1 MPKAVEGAGVKYGV
15 TDIDGVLASSGEAVV
30 KEVNLRWG
38 LKLDAGKINRWTW
51 VSETVAELTGSEE
64 EGRRAEELW
73 FDPEVLAMAKPVPG
87 ACEALSELTAMGWVI
102 WAATSRRPNARL
114 VTKEWINAYFPMI
127 RGLYML
133 EDGNDERISSVEVKL
148 AAVGMLGA
156 KLYVDDDPRAIDH
169 VVKSYKNTLMAALV
183 TRGWNRQQPG
193 FDQFRVEGWEH
204 VVARVRGDK

>member
-1 MPKAVEGAGVKYGV
+1 MPKVVAEAGAKYGV
-15 TDIDGVLASSGEAVV
+15 TDIDGVLALSDEVV
-30 KEVNLRWG
+30 VNEVNSRWG
-38 LKLDAGKINRWTW
+38 LELDAGKIDRWTW
-51 VSETVAELTGSEE
+51 VSETVAELTGSKE

-133 EDGNDERISSVEVKL
+133 EDGNDAIISSVEVKL

-156 KLYVDDDPRAIDH
+156 KLYVDDDSRAIDH
-169 VVKSYKNTLMAALV
+169 VVKSYKNSLMAVLV
-183 TRGWNRQQPG
+183 TRGWNGQQTG
-193 FDQFRVEGWEH
+193 FDQFRVDRWKD